1 MPLRAVIDGEDKIA
15 PLLDDAEWEAL
26 KLAVS
31 RKEKSVLM
39 PCCNAAGRLR
49 VSKLGTKH
57 FYHSRTAECDWKP
70 ETAEHLKAKMEILI
84 ACRNAGYT
92 ASPEKI
98 GLDWR
103 ADVYAERN
111 KASLAFEVQWSK
123 QTLEETQERQNK
135 YKRDGVKGCWFF
147 RQPPFDYH
155 YSTHA
160 SNDLP
165 MFELLPSQPPGK
177 DLLVSSP
184 VLIYPDQ
191 KPLCLADFVSALL
204 TKKIC
209 YRALA
214 TTSCNQKMKV
224 VFVTTKCRKCNVP
237 SLMYYVDSSYISRC
251 GREMSR
257 GHYMTCSYEEDGHYE
272 FRQEVIAAA
281 QRYVHSYPV
290 LSARLGKIKLRSSKT
305 QNRTYMSFGCPRC
318 DAIFGY
324 NYLYEDEF
332 PNASLN
338 GRYTVVLETEIAVE
352 QPFSEDQPHW
362 CYPADGNF
370 CEATTNH

>member
-1 MPLRAVIDGEDKIA
+1 MPLRAFIDGEDKIA
-15 PLLDDAEWEAL
+15 PLLNDAEWEAL

-39 PCCNAAGRLR
+39 PCCNAAGLLR

-57 FYHSRTAECDWKP
+57 FYHSRTAECNWKP
-70 ETAEHLKAKMEILI
+70 ETAEHLKAKTEILI

-98 GLDWR
+98 DPDWR

-111 KASLAFEVQWSK
+111 TTKLAFEVQWSK

-135 YKRDGVKGCWFF
+135 YKRDDVKGCWFF

-160 SNDLP
+160 INDLP
-165 MFELLPSQPPGK
+165 MFELLPSQPPDK

-214 TTSCNQKMKV
+214 TTSCNQKIRI
-224 VFVTTKCRKCNVP
+224 VFVTKKCWKCNAS

-257 GHYMTCSYEEDGHYE
+257 GHYMTCSYEKNGHYE
-272 FRQEVIAAA
+272 FRQEIIAAA
-281 QRYVHSYPV
+281 RHYINSHPV
-290 LSARLGKIKLRSSKT
+290 LSARLGRIKPRFSKK
-305 QNRTYMSFGCPRC
+305 QNRTYISFGCPRC

-324 NYLYEDEF
+324 DPLYEKEF
-332 PNASLN
+332 PNASLYGN
-338 GRYTVVLETEIAVE
+338 YTAVLETEIMVKE
-352 QPFSEDQPHW
+352 PFSEYQSHW
-362 CYPADGNF
+362 CYPIGNNF
-370 CEATTNH
+370 CEAAAH